1 MNPVFLIAFMVCL
14 VSYIIHTVFHFFESS
29 ERENAGSKIVEVTNM
44 IIVFAGY
51 FAWILM
57 IFSDP
62 TKMEVNSFVAAP
74 LGLLIGLT
82 GFVMFILSTIA
93 KKGFHELEHLVTK
106 GIYSRVR
113 HPMYLGTIL
122 IHIGFPIAARSL
134 LTLISAIIWIPLILV
149 WKYIEEKQLE
159 RKFGQE
165 YLEYK
170 NQTFF

>member
-1 MNPVFLIAFMVCL
+1 MNLVFLIAFVVCL
-14 VSYIIHTVFHFFESS
+14 VSYIIHTALHFFESG
-29 ERENAGSKIVEVTNM
+29 ERENAGSKIVEVTSM

-51 FAWILM
+51 FAWGFM
-57 IFSDP
+57 IFNDP
-62 TKMEVNSFVAAP
+62 IKIEVNSFVAIP
-74 LGLLIGLT
+74 LGLLIGLA
-82 GFVMFILSTIA
+82 GFAMFILSTVA

-122 IHIGFPIAARSL
+122 IHIGFPIAAKSL
-134 LTLISAIIWIPLILV
+134 LTLISAVIWIPLIIV
-149 WKYIEEKQLE
+149 WKYVEEKQLE

-170 NQTFF
+170 KQTFF